1 MSRGAEVRGT
11 QVCHACLVIGGK
23 IERFLLQ
30 RGTEYFNTLEAEIS
44 GAYREAVL

>member
-1 MSRGAEVRGT
+1 VRGT
-11 QVCHACLVIGGK
+11 QVCHACSVIGGK

-30 RGTEYFNTLEAEIS
+30 RGTEYFNTLETEIS